1 MEERLTKLWY
11 RDDSGPSLLQPL
23 SWLYDAIV
31 RLRRAAFEHG
41 WLTTHRVGKPVI
53 VVGNLTVGGTGK
65 TPVAIWL
72 ARELSRRGLKVGI
85 VSRGYGSQSQEGP
98 RLVSAESSWQDVGD
112 EPLLLSRRTG
122 CITMVGRDRVAAAR
136 ALVERKV
143 DLVIADDG
151 LQHLRLARDYEIV
164 VIDGARGFGNRRML
178 PAGPLREPISRAAEA
193 DLLVVNGVVEHSS
206 LTSVG
211 LPTARAVQMTL
222 VPGPAVRVDGVEGDR
237 AASEGIPSGGVR
249 TLEEFRGRPVHA
261 VAGIGNPARFF
272 RDLRARGL
280 EVIEHPFPDHHAFTL
295 GELSFADDLPVLMT
309 EKDAV
314 KCARFAD
321 PRWWFVPTEAVFAEA
336 QARELIDGVLRKIGP
351 LTSSPEVGS

>member
-1 MEERLTKLWY
+1 MEQRLTKLWY
-11 RDDSGPSLLQPL
+11 RDDSRPSLLQPI

-31 RLRRAAFEHG
+31 RLRRSAFEHG

-65 TPVAIWL
+65 TPMVIWL
-72 ARELSRRGLKVGI
+72 ARQLSGRGVKVGI
-85 VSRGYGSQSQEGP
+85 VSRGYGSRPQDEP
-98 RLVSAESSWQDVGD
+98 RLVSSESSWQDVGD

-122 CITMVGRDRVAAAR
+122 CVTMVGRNRVAAAR
-136 ALVERKV
+136 ALVERNV
-143 DLVIADDG
+143 DVVIADDG

-178 PAGPLREPISRAAEA
+178 PAGPLREPVSRAAQA

-206 LTSVG
+206 LTRVG
-211 LPTARAVQMTL
+211 IPIARAAQMTL
-222 VPGPAVRVDGVEGDR
+222 VPGPAVPVN
-237 AASEGIPSGGVR
+237 GGEVGR
-249 TLEEFRGRPVHA
+249 PLEDFRGRPVHA

-272 RDLRARGL
+272 RDLRSRGL
-280 EVIEHPFPDHHAFTL
+280 EVIEHAFPDHHAFMP

-314 KCARFAD
+314 KCTRFAD
-321 PRWWFVPTEAVFAEA
+321 PRCWMVPTEAVFAEA
-336 QARELIDGVLRKIGP
+336 QARELLDNVLRKIGP
-351 LTSSPEVGS
+351 LTISPEVGS